1 MHFSQPLSR
10 APRIA
15 LLGLTMTALVACG
28 DGGIGNTGD
37 VVGGPCTADS
47 CAGGSTCLL
56 DTMLPGGTCTMSCT
70 TQADCPDGTV
80 CVQESGGTCLL
91 ACSTASDCRDGY
103 GCNVKST
110 LPAGSGHVCIR

>member
-1 MHFSQPLSR
+1 MSR
-10 APRIA
+10 RLQMLWVGVVAA
-15 LLGLTMTALVACG
+15 AFFACG
-28 DGGIGNTGD
+28 DGGVGKTGD

-47 CAGGSTCLL
+47 CAGGSTCLI
-56 DTMLPGGTCTMSCT
+56 DTMHPGGTCTIACT
-70 TQADCPDGTV
+70 SQADCPDGTV

-110 LPAGSGHVCIR
+110 LPAGSDQVCIR